1 MRTFKDNGPVVQFS
15 GMEGTGADSALELSI
30 TAVIIIEILMSGT
43 TAGTDCMDRDITFGV
58 LTDSDRFNKFSISFV
73 KVSDKFFVIILF
85 LFDYDRRL
93 INLEFLILRGM
104 GIIESPL
111 LKGNIFADKRN

>member
-1 MRTFKDNGPVVQFS
+1 MRTFKDNGSVVQFS
-15 GMEGTGADSALELSI
+15 GMEGTGADSALELAI

-43 TAGTDCMDRDITFGV
+43 TAGTDCMDRNITLGV
-58 LTDSDRFNKFSISFV
+58 LTDSDRFNEFTISFV

-85 LFDYDRRL
+85 RSDYDRRL
-93 INLEFLILRGM
+93 VCFEFLIFRGM
-104 GIIESPL
+104 GIIKSPL

>member
-1 MRTFKDNGPVVQFS
+1 MLLT
-15 GMEGTGADSALELSI
+15 GMEGAGAGADSALELSI

-43 TAGTDCMDRDITFGV
+43 TAWADCMDRNITPGV
-58 LTDSDRFNKFSISFV
+58 FTDSDRFNEFTISFM

-85 LFDYDRRL
+85 GFNYDRRL
-93 INLEFLILRGM
+93 VYFEFLIFRGM
-104 GIIESPL
+104 GIIKSPL